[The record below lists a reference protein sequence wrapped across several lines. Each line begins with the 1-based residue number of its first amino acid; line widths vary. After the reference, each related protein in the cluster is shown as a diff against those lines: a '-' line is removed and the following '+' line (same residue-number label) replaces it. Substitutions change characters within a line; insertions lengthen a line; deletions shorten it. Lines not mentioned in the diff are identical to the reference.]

1 MKKRNQIL
9 AGVLAVLLGVSPS
22 GVYGEAFYDVEDVA
36 DTDAAAQE
44 ITDVQDEESEQPEE
58 VLDVKIIEDTE
69 KKVRR
74 RNLLQV
80 LIRRQKT
87 TCLQTMQIQMHR
99 ISRKELFWSMW
110 KRNWLLH

>member
-58 VLDVKIIEDTE
+58 VTAGEEGQETE
-69 KKVRR
+69 FTAGTAVFAKNILVMKMKKRKY
-74 RNLLQV
+74 LLQT
-80 LIRRQKT
+80 Q
-87 TCLQTMQIQMHR
+87 
-99 ISRKELFWSMW
+99 
-110 KRNWLLH
+110 

>member
-36 DTDAAAQE
+36 GTDAAAQE

-58 VLDVKIIEDTE
+58 VTAGEESQEAKFTSGVDSETEDHPW
-69 KKVRR
+69 
-74 RNLLQV
+74 N
-80 LIRRQKT
+80 
-87 TCLQTMQIQMHR
+87 
-99 ISRKELFWSMW
+99 
-110 KRNWLLH
+110 